1 VLGNGSLTVG
11 SDVAV
16 PVRSQR
22 LLLNLLDG
30 SAAGASQPVADG
42 LVPLDNPQ
50 ARSAAA
56 RLASDLDGLLA
67 RPEGLQQAV
76 ISYNALVDAS
86 TDSFLRE
93 PSAEFLAVQSVLA
106 VLVED
111 AFTTTASR

>member
-11 SDVAV
+11 NGVAV

-22 LLLNLLDG
+22 LLLTLLDG
-30 SAAGASQPVADG
+30 SAAGASQPLADG
-42 LVPLDNPQ
+42 LAPLDNPQ